1 MFIYKSLYKYLE
13 VENKYFS
20 ISTIINCWNLK
31 KKWFQICFDLKC
43 SQKGNQKLATELVKE
58 Y

>member
-20 ISTIINCWNLK
+20 ISTIIKCVEK
-31 KKWFQICFDLKC
+31 KKKMISNMFWF
-43 SQKGNQKLATELVKE
+43 EM
-58 Y
+58 